1 MEQSYEVRFR
11 RLLKVSA
18 DINKRMAEVW
28 ALREAVRMAEA
39 KPEIE
44 GAAIHGVQQTFFRE
58 LFP

>member
-28 ALREAVRMAEA
+28 ALREAVRVAEA
-39 KPEIE
+39 ESEIE
-44 GAAIHGVQQTFFRE
+44 GAAIHGVQQTFYLE